1 MKPSLKQS
9 HGLLETMPFSAEP
22 PEMRLKGR
30 LVARDCLEFSLVSS
44 EESPKFGFGGSEL
57 RFRNISLAVKAT

>member
-1 MKPSLKQS
+1 MQS
-9 HGLLETMPFSAEP
+9 HWLLETMPFSAKP

-30 LVARDCLEFSLVSS
+30 LVARDCLGLGLVSS

-57 RFRNISLAVKAT
+57 HFRNISLAVKAT